1 MSDDDHGAGLR
12 VAVLGASGRMGRAIV
27 PLIATAEAGGLR
39 LSGALAAPRDPAVG
53 QDAGV
58 FAGGPPLAVTITDEI
73 GRALDGAQVAID
85 FTRADASLRH
95 ATACRLAGC
104 ALVIG
109 TTGHDEAQRAEL
121 AELARGIP
129 VVLAPNMSLGVNVL
143 LRLAELAARALG
155 GDRYDAEIHEAHHR
169 NKVDAPSGTA
179 LGLGRAVA
187 KGRGV
192 DFERVA
198 DYARHGNTGVREL
211 GHIGFSVVRGGDI
224 VGDHRLIFAGP
235 GEQIELAHRAQD
247 RSGFARG
254 ALVAAR
260 WVAGRPAGLY
270 SMFDV
275 LGI

>member
-1 MSDDDHGAGLR
+1 MSESLLN
-12 VAVLGASGRMGRAIV
+12 VALLGASGRMGRTIV
-27 PLIATAEAGGLR
+27 PLIAADASGLR

-58 FAGGPPLAVTITDEI
+58 HAGTAPLAVAITDDL
-73 GRALDGAQVAID
+73 GRALTGADVAID
-85 FTRADASLRH
+85 FTLADASLRH
-95 ATACRLAGC
+95 AVACRQAGC
-104 ALVIG
+104 ALVMG
-109 TTGHDEAQRAEL
+109 TTGHDAAQRTEL
-121 AELARGIP
+121 AELARGMP
-129 VVLAPNMSLGVNVL
+129 LVLAPNMSLGVNVL

-155 GDRYDAEIHEAHHR
+155 GDRYDAEIVEAHHR

-187 KGRGV
+187 LGRGV
-192 DFERVA
+192 ELDEVA
-198 DYARHGNTGVREL
+198 DYARHGHTGVRPH
-211 GHIGFSVVRGGDI
+211 GRIGFSVVRGGEI
-224 VGDHRLIFAGP
+224 VGDHRVLFAGP
-235 GEQIELAHRAQD
+235 GEQVELVHHAQD

-260 WVAGRPAGLY
+260 WVKGRPPGLY